1 MLLESFKPGTDFP
14 LVVFDLD
21 GTILNSLPAT
31 FNALRAVISP
41 RIGREVEIKDM
52 VHLINNTDL
61 EILREMAGIDGYQD
75 CLAEYLEHYRNH
87 QDDLQPFPG
96 VIELVEEL
104 VRNDVPVAILTGRA
118 RLTTDLLFELHGLKD
133 LVKIVIAADDG
144 PARKPAPDGIF
155 EIAKELG
162 VEHKGGLIIG
172 DGPADVKAG
181 RAASMVTIATRWCGL
196 IPMEQITRVDPDYIV
211 ETIDELS
218 ALLSIG

>member
-1 MLLESFKPGTDFP
+1 MLLESFKIGAGFP
-14 LVVFDLD
+14 LIVFDLD

-41 RIGREVEIKDM
+41 RIGREVQIKDM

-61 EILREMAGIDGYQD
+61 EILREMAGVDDYQA
-75 CLAEYLEHYRNH
+75 CLAEYLDHFRNH

-104 VRNDVPVAILTGRA
+104 GRNDVPVAILTGRA
-118 RLTTDLLFELHGLKD
+118 RLSTDLLLELHGLKD
-133 LVKIVIAADDG
+133 LVKLVVAADDG

-155 EIAKELG
+155 KIAKELE
-162 VEHKGGLIIG
+162 VEFKGGLIIG

-181 RAASMVTIATRWCGL
+181 RAASLFTIATRWCGL
-196 IPMEQITRVDPDYIV
+196 IPMEQITRVEPDYTV
-211 ETIDELS
+211 ETITELS
-218 ALLSIG
+218 ALLSMG